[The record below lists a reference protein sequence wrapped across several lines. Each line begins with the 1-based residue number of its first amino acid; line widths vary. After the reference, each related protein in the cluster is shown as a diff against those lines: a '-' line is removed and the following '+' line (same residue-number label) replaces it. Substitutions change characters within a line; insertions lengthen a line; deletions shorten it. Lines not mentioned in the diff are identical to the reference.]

1 MERDEWKNL
10 GLSNVDGAEA
20 DATTKAANVPPEST
34 TTSANLPPA
43 KK

>member
-10 GLSNVDGAEA
+10 GLSNVDGAGA
-20 DATTKAANVPPEST
+20 GANAKAANVPQDPT
-34 TTSANLPPA
+34 ATSASAPPA